1 MINPLTLQDPSKP
14 MVVNLVN
21 KKSEGNKT
29 TTSAS
34 IISTNSHSNSF
45 DMHTP
50 SITLSKTFSL
60 NSVNNKIVAGSSHPS
75 KSSSGVDTVVS
86 DLNSSSLYH
95 LSEMCRPTKYLVI
108 FLYVFITLVSS
119 IVSLVLPYFQKSMFI
134 LLLPIISITVYMHIH
149 LPVTQKHTSAS
160 SITWALGWCVIL
172 FFPLSLVFP
181 SYNFDI
187 LVASIFI
194 TFLVWPALKI
204 SSQKAWMK
212 QTALAVL
219 ALSAVAG
226 MLVYQVYP
234 RSIHG
239 MHAAFLSICVLACCS
254 VYFLQEGGNS
264 QNPISV

>member
-1 MINPLTLQDPSKP
+1 MINPLTLQDPSRP
-14 MVVNLVN
+14 IVVSLVN
-21 KKSEGNKT
+21 KKSDRVGSTSGNNT
-29 TTSAS
+29 GNT
-34 IISTNSHSNSF
+34 F

-60 NSVNNKIVAGSSHPS
+60 HAGNNKIVMGGPGKPLDLPSQPDPPHSHNNNQVFQLSDMS
-75 KSSSGVDTVVS
+75 K
-86 DLNSSSLYH
+86 
-95 LSEMCRPTKYLVI
+95 PTKHLVI
-108 FLYVFITLVSS
+108 FLYVFVTLVSS
-119 IVSLVLPYFQKSMFI
+119 IVSLVLPYFQRNMFI
-134 LLLPIISITVYMHIH
+134 ILLPIISITVYMHIH
-149 LPVTQKHTSAS
+149 LPATQGQKNAGNNS
-160 SITWALGWCVIL
+160 SITWALGWSVIL
-172 FFPLSLVFP
+172 FFPLSIVFP
-181 SYNFDI
+181 SYHFDI

-194 TFLVWPALKI
+194 TFLIWPALKI
-204 SSQKAWMK
+204 SSQKAWIK

-264 QNPISV
+264 QNVAGV

>member
-1 MINPLTLQDPSKP
+1 MINPLTLQDPSRP
-14 MVVNLVN
+14 IVVSLVN
-21 KKSEGNKT
+21 KKSDRVGSTSGNN
-29 TTSAS
+29 TSGN
-34 IISTNSHSNSF
+34 TF

-60 NSVNNKIVAGSSHPS
+60 HAGNNKIVMGGSGKPLDLPPQPS
-75 KSSSGVDTVVS
+75 DPVHNLNLNQTFQLS
-86 DLNSSSLYH
+86 DMSK
-95 LSEMCRPTKYLVI
+95 PTKHLVI
-108 FLYVFITLVSS
+108 FLYVFVTLVSS
-119 IVSLVLPYFQKSMFI
+119 IVSLVLPYFQRNMFI
-134 LLLPIISITVYMHIH
+134 ILLPIISITVYMHIH
-149 LPVTQKHTSAS
+149 LPITQGQKSAGNNS
-160 SITWALGWCVIL
+160 SITWALGWSVIL
-172 FFPLSLVFP
+172 FFPLSIVFP
-181 SYNFDI
+181 SYHFDI

-194 TFLVWPALKI
+194 TFLIWPALKI
-204 SSQKAWMK
+204 SSQKAWIK

-264 QNPISV
+264 QNVAGV